1 MPLPKTF
8 YLCGVY
14 PVPAGAGGFAPQA
27 GPSVLLKAHRP
38 EKAPFP
44 ALQMGTRTAGSDEK
58 KGQSPSVRAL
68 FLLRRL
74 HPSQTR
80 PFGDGASHGFH
91 CHWLRTGEVNI

>member
-14 PVPAGAGGFAPQA
+14 PVPAGGGGFAPQA
-27 GPSVLLKAHRP
+27 GPLVLLKAHRP

-44 ALQMGTRTAGSDEK
+44 AFSTGTRTAGSDEK
-58 KGQSPSVRAL
+58 KAQFPSVRVL

-74 HPSQTR
+74 HPSQTC
-80 PFGDGASHGFH
+80 PFGDVRAMDFTAGGY
-91 CHWLRTGEVNI
+91 TPEK